1 MASTILTVPE
11 VCEYLH
17 VSQAT
22 IYRLLRRKNLPA
34 FRIGKNWR
42 FNVGDLERWIEQES
56 LLGEPSSL
64 YEQERQT

>member
-34 FRIGKNWR
+34 FRIGKTWR

-56 LLGEPSSL
+56 LLGEPSSQ
-64 YEQERQT
+64 YKQERQT

>member
-1 MASTILTVPE
+1 MVSTILTVPE

-34 FRIGKNWR
+34 FRVGKTWR
-42 FNVGDLERWIEQES
+42 FNVGDLERWI
-56 LLGEPSSL
+56 
-64 YEQERQT
+64 